1 MKILLFN
8 LLLFSVIN
16 SLGQEFPVE
25 FKIDNLKNSDGNIIV
40 SVYEDSK
47 SFDEGMPLFRQT
59 ISKKENMNNGTFVG
73 QLLIPKGV
81 YGLVFLDDENGDGE
95 MTNNLLGLPKEGFGF
110 SNFYLSGFKKPK
122 FSDFSFT
129 HTENSEIIEVRLRYL

>member
-1 MKILLFN
+1 MKTFLLT
-8 LLLFSVIN
+8 LLLFAVN
-16 SLGQEFPVE
+16 SISQEYPVE
-25 FKIDNLKNSDGNIIV
+25 FKIDNLKNSEGNIIV

-73 QLLIPKGV
+73 QLSIPKGV